1 MQKLRFNF
9 IGEDGIQRYAKY
21 RAIPYEELEE
31 TGIISGRDVLE
42 PENQRITPGES
53 RSRNYLKDEFKERL
67 SNGAVRYRL
76 QIQIRDHKDDQDPII
91 FNCCVDWDDQ
101 EFPWMDM
108 GIIQVNKIMDW
119 TSSNRMG
126 FSVIN
131 MPKKLGMIKAYSI
144 YDYNSLNY
152 MRAKTEVARKARLW
166 AYKIWGNPVEIPDSD
181 NRNSS
186 TIV

>member
-1 MQKLRFNF
+1 
-9 IGEDGIQRYAKY
+9 
-21 RAIPYEELEE
+21 
-31 TGIISGRDVLE
+31 
-42 PENQRITPGES
+42 
-53 RSRNYLKDEFKERL
+53 
-67 SNGAVRYRL
+67 
-76 QIQIRDHKDDQDPII
+76 
-91 FNCCVDWDDQ
+91 
-101 EFPWMDM
+101 
-108 GIIQVNKIMDW
+108 MDW

-131 MPKKLGMIKAYSI
+131 MPKKLDMIRAYSI

-166 AYKIWGNPVEIPDSD
+166 AYKIWGNPVEIPDND